1 LKSRFITLAAVG
13 LGILGIPSL
22 ASAQGGAPPIP
33 STLGHGSG
41 GSSAV
46 GGSPT
51 GWISVYLQ
59 SETELPISAI
69 PQMTLTSLSDTPI
82 PQFPR
87 LDGKAWIFS
96 GLPIGTSYELD
107 VKVDG
112 FQPVHETVDIPDM
125 DYGTANVVVT
135 LKPIDE
141 QLTYHPPTGQFMLAP
156 RVQKEV
162 QQGLRDLSSNR
173 IPSAQKHFQKA
184 IVLAPG
190 NPYVNYVMG
199 MSYVLAKQEAKAQPY
214 LEESVSLDPN
224 EASSLL
230 ALGTLRF
237 NHGNYAGAVDLLS
250 KAVKLDPS
258 SWKSQWLLADA
269 CLRQRDFPQAREHA
283 EEALAAGKE
292 KADRV
297 RLVLAEAVASMGDRA
312 GALATL
318 NRFLSDH
325 PNDPDALKF
334 RAWLTSRPE
343 ASPTIEKGVVK
354 ELPAREATV
363 PQIEPIAVAAPQ
375 PTADLPPKPD
385 WAPPDIDA
393 ERPFIVSGASCTLPK
408 VLKAAAKNAT
418 RLVTDLQ
425 KFSATEEYETV
436 EIKRDASLQRPASRT
451 FNYMVFIE
459 HPSSEILRVNEYR
472 DDGVTAQ
479 EMPGKLADMGA
490 PGLVLAFH
498 PLLQGDFTW
507 SCEGAGRWQKKPVW
521 IVRFEQRGDRPSY
534 LNTFLDGPNSYPLP
548 LKGRAWISENSG
560 EVMHLET
567 DLVKPV
573 AEIKLERE
581 HFVID
586 YEAVAFPKHKVTL
599 WLPETVDSYF
609 QYRGHYLHQYHHFSN
624 FKLFWTGTAQ
634 ETGQRKG
641 LTNDSSD

>member
-1 LKSRFITLAAVG
+1 MGTSE
-13 LGILGIPSL
+13 
-22 ASAQGGAPPIP
+22 
-33 STLGHGSG
+33 
-41 GSSAV
+41 
-46 GGSPT
+46 T
-51 GWISVYLQ
+51 GWISVYLR
-59 SETELPISAI
+59 SESELPISAI
-69 PQMTLTSLSDTPI
+69 PQMTLTSLDDVPI

-125 DYGTANVVVT
+125 EYGTANVVIT
-135 LKPIDE
+135 LRAIDE
-141 QLTYHPPTGQFMLAP
+141 QLTFHPPTGQFMLAP

-162 QQGLRDLSSNR
+162 QQGLRDLSSNK
-173 IPSAQKHFQKA
+173 IASAQKHFQKA
-184 IVLAPG
+184 IVMAPG

-230 ALGTLRF
+230 ALGTLRLDQ
-237 NHGNYAGAVDLLS
+237 GNYAGAVDLLS
-250 KAVKLDPS
+250 KAVKLEPS

-269 CLRQRDFPQAREHA
+269 CLKQRDFPQAREHA

-318 NRFLSDH
+318 DRFLSDH
-325 PNDPDALKF
+325 PNDPDASKF

-343 ASPTIEKGVVK
+343 TSPTIENAAVK
-354 ELPAREATV
+354 QVSAPEAAV
-363 PQIEPIAVAAPQ
+363 PQIEPIAVAAPAPQ
-375 PTADLPPKPD
+375 PTADLPPNPD

-393 ERPFIVSGASCTLPK
+393 ERPVIVSGASCSLPK
-408 VLKAAAKNAT
+408 VLKAGAKNAT

-425 KFSATEEYETV
+425 KFSATEEYQTV

-459 HPSSEILRVNEYR
+459 HPSAKILQVNEYR
-472 DDGVTAQ
+472 DQGVTAQ
-479 EMPGKLADMGA
+479 DMPGELADMGA
-490 PGLVLAFH
+490 PGLALAFH
-498 PLLQGDFTW
+498 PLLQRDFTW
-507 SCEGAGRWQKKPVW
+507 SCEGAGRWQDKPAW
-521 IVRFEQRGDRPSY
+521 IVRFEQRSDRPNY
-534 LNTFLDGPNSYPLP
+534 LKTFHDGPNSYPLP
-548 LKGRAWISENSG
+548 LKGRAWISESGG

-581 HFVID
+581 HLVID
-586 YEAVAFPKHKVTL
+586 YEAVSFPKRKVTL
-599 WLPETVDSYF
+599 WLPENVDSYF
-609 QYRGHYLHQYHHFSN
+609 QYRGHYLHQFHHFSN
-624 FKLFWTGTAQ
+624 FKLFWTGAA
-634 ETGQRKG
+634 EKIGQPKG
-641 LTNDSSD
+641 ATDNSSD

>member
-1 LKSRFITLAAVG
+1 
-13 LGILGIPSL
+13 
-22 ASAQGGAPPIP
+22 
-33 STLGHGSG
+33 
-41 GSSAV
+41 
-46 GGSPT
+46 
-51 GWISVYLQ
+51 
-59 SETELPISAI
+59 
-69 PQMTLTSLSDTPI
+69 MTLTSLGDTPI

-87 LDGKAWIFS
+87 LNGKAWIFS

-135 LKPIDE
+135 LRPIDE

-162 QQGLRDLSSNR
+162 QQGLRDLSSNK

-184 IVLAPG
+184 IVMAPG

-224 EASSLL
+224 EASALL

-237 NHGNYAGAVDLLS
+237 DQGNYAGAVDLLS
-250 KAVKLDPS
+250 KAAKLDPS
-258 SWKSQWLLADA
+258 SWKAEWLLADA

-283 EEALAAGKE
+283 EEALAGGKE

-297 RLVLAEAVASMGDRA
+297 RLVLAEAVAAMGDRA

-318 NRFLSDH
+318 DHFLSDH

-334 RAWLTSRPE
+334 RAWLTSRLE
-343 ASPTIEKGVVK
+343 ASPTVEKTAVK
-354 ELPAREATV
+354 ELPTRAAAV
-363 PQIEPIAVAAPQ
+363 PQIQPIAVVAPAPQ

-393 ERPFIVSGASCTLPK
+393 ERRFVVSGASCSLPK

-425 KFSATEEYETV
+425 KFSATEEYQTV
-436 EIKRDASLQRPASRT
+436 EIKRDASLQRPVSRT

-459 HPSSEILRVNEYR
+459 HPSAEILRVNEYR
-472 DDGVTAQ
+472 DQGVTAQ
-479 EMPGKLADMGA
+479 EMPGELADMGA
-490 PGLVLAFH
+490 AGLALAFH

-507 SCEGAGRWQKKPVW
+507 SCEGAGRWEDKPAW
-521 IVRFEQRGDRPSY
+521 IVRFEQRSDRPNR
-534 LNTFLDGPNSYPLP
+534 LATFGDGPNSYPVAY
-548 LKGRAWISENSG
+548 KGRAWISENGG

-567 DLVKPV
+567 DLVRPV

-599 WLPETVDSYF
+599 WLPENVDSYF
-609 QYRGHYLHQYHHFSN
+609 QYRGHYLHHYHRFSN
-624 FKLFWTGTAQ
+624 FKLFWTGAT
-634 ETGQRKG
+634 EKIGQPRG
-641 LTNDSSD
+641 ATNDSSD